1 MHRIEDILR
10 QLNTVASEIQPE
22 LAAHLQWIQERL
34 DQQQRMDSRHAGAI
48 ARPHSVGDRSDAR
61 DDEILE
67 SVQAAEPVK
76 AVSVGVGVAQIG
88 ASASTVA
95 VVEETGTIESQTR
108 GASSPTRRDASNAD
122 RANAASSTNTWGQA
136 SGTEIAERK
145 KATSPTGAERAGPTT
160 KQNLSTDVA
169 TQASNLPRRVPAPA
183 INYSHSIIVAAPNFE
198 VEHDEEP
205 VTFAGSRSDVAV
217 DVGTPPHFK
226 LRVTAREEED
236 SSLVDSLRASAA
248 PVATPPDRNLEP
260 LGANP
265 GHPPIEHPPIEHPPV
280 DQSSG
285 DRSLVDTSL
294 ARVKEAGGTS
304 PVQIKSEPNPV
315 PNPVPGTGPLADRRQ
330 DRSHRMPP
338 APQDPAFRSPESRGT
353 VGHSGV
359 GSIAQP
365 ISSRTIENGE
375 QGLFRSDTESA
386 TLPLAGP
393 ETLELGGIPDRAIDD
408 EHLPLFESLWFRQ
421 AAPTPHIARIV
432 DRLLTKVCPSVPAV
446 LHFCS
451 DAQSSA
457 PSAMICT
464 QIAWELSRRGY
475 GPALLVDADY
485 THREISRQLGNVY
498 LSGLS
503 ECLHAGDPIETWV
516 RPTGIEHLNW
526 LSSGAGDV
534 SFRRIA
540 GGRWAEI
547 SVQLRRRF
555 QWICVHAG
563 AAQDRVTSTW
573 GRFCDFSYLISN
585 MDDELGLSTRQ
596 VVDYMRKVE
605 CRLSGLITID

>member
-34 DQQQRMDSRHAGAI
+34 DQQQRMDSRHAGAL
-48 ARPHSVGDRSDAR
+48 ARPHSVGDRSEARDDAR
-61 DDEILE
+61 DDEIVK
-67 SVQAAEPVK
+67 SVQAVESVK
-76 AVSVGVGVAQIG
+76 AVSVGVGVAQFG

-108 GASSPTRRDASNAD
+108 RASSPPRRDASSAD
-122 RANAASSTNTWGQA
+122 RVNAASSTNTWGQA
-136 SGTEIAERK
+136 SGTKIAERK
-145 KATSPTGAERAGPTT
+145 KATSPTDAERTGQTT

-169 TQASNLPRRVPAPA
+169 PQASNPPRRAPAPA

-205 VTFAGSRSDVAV
+205 AAFTGSRSDVAV
-217 DVGTPPHFK
+217 DAGTPPHFK

-236 SSLVDSLRASAA
+236 SSLVDALRASAA
-248 PVATPPDRNLEP
+248 PVATPPDRDSEP

-265 GHPPIEHPPIEHPPV
+265 EHPPIEHPPV

-285 DRSLVDTSL
+285 ERSLVDTSV

-304 PVQIKSEPNPV
+304 PGQVKSEPNPV
-315 PNPVPGTGPLADRRQ
+315 PGTGRLADRRQ

-359 GSIAQP
+359 GSIQQP
-365 ISSRTIENGE
+365 LPSRTDENGE
-375 QGLFRSDTESA
+375 QGFFLSDTKST

-393 ETLELGGIPDRAIDD
+393 ETLKLGGIPDRAIDD

-432 DRLLTKVCPSVPAV
+432 DRLLTKVCPTVPAV

-451 DAQSSA
+451 DVQSSA

-475 GPALLVDADY
+475 GPALLVDADF

-516 RPTGIEHLNW
+516 RPTGIEHLSW